1 MKKIGTYLAFPLLVI
16 LILLLYGF
24 SLKRNQQKKVQKIE
38 VQFEGGENEFLT
50 HESVN
55 KLLIQNNEE
64 FKNQPKS
71 VIDLHELENL
81 ISANPY
87 VEEAVVFLT
96 PRGLLKTQIKQREPL
111 ARIITNNESYYI
123 DKYGV
128 KIPLSSNHSAR
139 VPLVLGVNSFKD
151 VKEITQLVNYFFE
164 DDFLKKEIVAMK
176 KMPNDE
182 YVFNV
187 RSGDYKINFGKCVN
201 IDKKIKKIK
210 AFYNKALLDKTIHN
224 YKTINVKYHNQV
236 VCTKQHQVGK
246 AKSLGVKRGVVNN
259 ITQTIQSIQQAVDE
273 AESVSGQKIE
283 EVVVGIAG
291 QHIRSLH
298 HSDYITRTKSD
309 EVIEAKDINDLENQ
323 VHKLVMLPGEEII
336 HVLPQEFKVDSQADI
351 KEPIGM
357 YGGRL
362 EANFHVVVGQVS
374 SIRNI
379 GRCVKSAGLSLSDI
393 TLEPLASASAV
404 LSREEKEAGVALID
418 IGGGTTDLAIF
429 KDGIIRHTAVIP
441 FGGNVITEDIK
452 EGCSIIE
459 KQAELLKVKFG
470 SAWPGENKETE
481 IVSIPGEHVYLEI
494 KNYGHET
501 QKGKLIAGIVLTGGG
516 SQLKHL
522 RQLVEYITGMDARI
536 GFPNE
541 NLAGE
546 SDDNLSSP
554 SYATAVGLLMEGLS
568 KPEIERVVEEKVVT
582 EASFQPIES
591 VEKESIVIEDKQV
604 EPKRRAKS
612 FFDKFTERFKE
623 FLDNAE

>member
-1 MKKIGTYLAFPLLVI
+1 MENNKIAVGLDIGTT
-16 LILLLYGF
+16 
-24 SLKRNQQKKVQKIE
+24 K
-38 VQFEGGENEFLT
+38 
-50 HESVN
+50 
-55 KLLIQNNEE
+55 
-64 FKNQPKS
+64 
-71 VIDLHELENL
+71 
-81 ISANPY
+81 
-87 VEEAVVFLT
+87 
-96 PRGLLKTQIKQREPL
+96 
-111 ARIITNNESYYI
+111 
-123 DKYGV
+123 
-128 KIPLSSNHSAR
+128 
-139 VPLVLGVNSFKD
+139 
-151 VKEITQLVNYFFE
+151 
-164 DDFLKKEIVAMK
+164 IVAMIGRK
-176 KMPNDE
+176 NE
-182 YVFNV
+182 Y
-187 RSGDYKINFGKCVN
+187 
-201 IDKKIKKIK
+201 DKLEVLGI
-210 AFYNKALLDKTIHN
+210 
-224 YKTINVKYHNQV
+224 
-236 VCTKQHQVGK
+236 GK

-259 ITQTIQSIQQAVDE
+259 ITQTIKSIQQAIDE

-283 EVVVGIAG
+283 NVVVGIAG

-298 HSDYITRTKSD
+298 HSDYITREKSD
-309 EVIEAKDINDLENQ
+309 EVINDDDIESLVGQ

-336 HVLPQEFKVDSQADI
+336 HVLPQDYKVDSQSEI

-404 LSREEKEAGVALID
+404 LSQEEKEAGVALID

-481 IVSIPGEHVYLEI
+481 IVSIPGLRGREPKEITLKNLSKIIHARVQEIIEHVYLEI

-522 RQLVEYITGMDARI
+522 RQLVEYITGMDVRI
-536 GFPNE
+536 GYPNE
-541 NLAGE
+541 HLAGE
-546 SDDNLSSP
+546 SDEVLSSP
-554 SYATAVGLLMEGLS
+554 SYATAVGLLMEGLQKNS
-568 KPEIERVVEEKVVT
+568 YENERVEIIDEDIRVKDKENIETEFESEQVLNDNKHVT
-582 EASFQPIES
+582 KDKS
-591 VEKESIVIEDKQV
+591 KSIFE
-604 EPKRRAKS
+604 
-612 FFDKFTERFKE
+612 KFTERFKE